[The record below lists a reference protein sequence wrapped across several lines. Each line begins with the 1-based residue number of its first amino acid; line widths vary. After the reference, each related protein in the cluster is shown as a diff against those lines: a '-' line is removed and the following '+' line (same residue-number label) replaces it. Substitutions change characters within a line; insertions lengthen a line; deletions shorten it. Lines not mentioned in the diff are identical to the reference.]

1 MSANKLLDGIRVANI
16 GVALFAESIA
26 AQDAPVVQVDWR
38 PPAGGNTD
46 MLEHLDRLTSCDAAN
61 DVAIERLQAARPVWV
76 DVGVAINEVP
86 GMGERTLL
94 HAGPPITWEHMS
106 GPLKGAMIGAILLE
120 GWAQDAE
127 AAEKLCASGEIIFEP
142 CHHHSTVGPMA
153 GVVSPSMPVSIIE
166 NRAPAQLGGGGRAYC
181 TLNEGLGK
189 VLRYGAYSPE
199 VLTRLRWMAGELAP
213 ALRAALEAM
222 PDGLDIKNVIARA
235 LQMGDEAHN
244 RNVAATS
251 TVARSL
257 MPHLAEAV
265 DDNKAI
271 SRVAEFLGGND
282 HFFLNLAM
290 PAAKVSLDAIA
301 GVEGSSLVY
310 AMSRN
315 GTDFGIRVAGLGDAW
330 FTAPAKNPVGLFF
343 PGYSQEDANPD
354 IGDSAIMETLGVG
367 GFAMAAAPAI
377 VEFVGGS
384 TAEAFQA
391 TNEMYGITWTRSRDY
406 TLPVLDFAGVPT
418 GVDVRKVIETGIY
431 PVINTGIAH
440 KDAGVGQIGA
450 GVLRAPEAPF
460 QKAFDVLVEKKG
472 D

>member
-1 MSANKLLDGIRVANI
+1 
-16 GVALFAESIA
+16 
-26 AQDAPVVQVDWR
+26 
-38 PPAGGNTD
+38 
-46 MLEHLDRLTSCDAAN
+46 
-61 DVAIERLQAARPVWV
+61 
-76 DVGVAINEVP
+76 
-86 GMGERTLL
+86 
-94 HAGPPITWEHMS
+94 
-106 GPLKGAMIGAILLE
+106 
-120 GWAQDAE
+120 
-127 AAEKLCASGEIIFEP
+127 
-142 CHHHSTVGPMA
+142 VGPMA

-166 NRAPAQLGGGGRAYC
+166 NRAPEELGGGGRAYC

-189 VLRYGAYSPE
+189 VLRYGAYSPD
-199 VLTRLRWMAGELAP
+199 VLARLRWMSDELAP
-213 ALRAALEAM
+213 ALRAALRAM

-251 TVARSL
+251 TVARAL
-257 MPHLAEAV
+257 MPCLAEAV
-265 DDNKAI
+265 SDTKVI
-271 SRVAEFLGGND
+271 TRVAEFLAGND

-290 PAAKVSLDAIA
+290 PAAKASLDAMA
-301 GVEGSSLVY
+301 GVEGCSLIY

-330 FTAPAKNPVGLFF
+330 FTAPAKHPVGLFF

-384 TAEAFQA
+384 KA
-391 TNEMYGITWTRSRDY
+391 TNEMYGITWARSRDY
-406 TLPVLDFAGVPT
+406 TLPALDFAGVPT
-418 GVDVRKVIETGIY
+418 GIDVRQVIETGIY

-440 KDAGVGQIGA
+440 REPGVGQIGA

-460 QKAFDVLVEKKG
+460 QKAFEALVEKYSG
-472 D
+472 